1 MFPTDA
7 QQSENLEFG
16 LYFGI
21 ASTIDGLMMLPGLE
35 DCARK
40 GLRLEVFPT

>member
-16 LYFGI
+16 IYFGI
-21 ASTIDGLMMLPGLE
+21 ASTIDGLMILSGLE

-40 GLRLEVFPT
+40 GYMA

>member
-7 QQSENLEFG
+7 QQSEKLEFG

-21 ASTIDGLMMLPGLE
+21 ASKIDELMMLSGLE

-40 GLRLEVFPT
+40 GCKA

>member
-1 MFPTDA
+1 MFPTEA

-16 LYFGI
+16 LNFGI
-21 ASTIDGLMMLPGLE
+21 ASMIDELMMLPGLE

-40 GLRLEVFPT
+40 GCKA